1 MPYFVPYDDARCF
14 DSNAAPK
21 IELTNLPAQSPST
34 PDSATAPTA
43 ASPWYN
49 PSGWSLKTKLV
60 VGGVTIAVAVV
71 VVVATVVGVVKG
83 KQANPYPDYKKLEYH
98 LVDDYM
104 GKEFFD
110 RFDYF
115 SAEDPTNGFV
125 KYVSPIPWTRCKD

>member
-1 MPYFVPYDDARCF
+1 MPYFVPYDDARRF
-14 DSNAAPK
+14 DNNAVPK
-21 IELTNLPAQSPST
+21 IELTNLPAQSPSI

-49 PSGWSLKTKLV
+49 PRSWSLKTKLI
-60 VGGVTIAVAVV
+60 VGGVTIAVVVV

-83 KQANPYPDYKKLEYH
+83 KQVNRYPDYKRLEYY

-110 RFDYF
+110 RFNYF
-115 SAEDPTNGFV
+115 SAKDPTDGFV
-125 KYVSPIPWTRCKD
+125 KYVFIPVP